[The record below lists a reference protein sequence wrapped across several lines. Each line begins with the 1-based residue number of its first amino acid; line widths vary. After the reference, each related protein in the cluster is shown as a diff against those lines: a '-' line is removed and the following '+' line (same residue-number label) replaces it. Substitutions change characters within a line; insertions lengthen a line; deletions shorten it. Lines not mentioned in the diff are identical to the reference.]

1 MGSGQDKNLPE
12 IKLEESDFIENDHSV
27 ESVKCEDPPHSQS
40 EKSEGSTPVKK
51 SRKGTPR
58 ARKTAISPPRALHRK
73 TSSRDISL
81 NPEKARTLK
90 EVILAKLQAKHSVSN
105 STPKSN
111 SNSKSKRS
119 TSKSPITS
127 EKSTPAKAVQKPTL
141 KRQNAVLGTDSPTTK
156 SKRVKFDKSSKSSS
170 SSSSPSSSRS
180 RSTSRSRSRSRSGS
194 GSSSSSKKN
203 EIVEMP
209 QFTGS
214 FSDNDYQNI
223 LQDYIATLEQR
234 LEALRDHHNTIF
246 SF

>member
-12 IKLEESDFIENDHSV
+12 IKLEESEFIENDHSV

-40 EKSEGSTPVKK
+40 EKSEGSTTVKK

-105 STPKSN
+105 STP
-111 SNSKSKRS
+111 KSKRS

-180 RSTSRSRSRSRSGS
+180 RSRSRSGS
-194 GSSSSSKKN
+194 GSNSSSKKN